1 MYDEK
6 AIDVVGD
13 QTEAVEVVGLPT
25 VTFNG
30 EEVQI
35 VSAPDRFQE
44 GFYTVFMPGG
54 VILTLYID
62 DVEDINR
69 SEDRFVKVKSIC
81 SDPGTGQK
89 FLVPFELNSYQVLG
103 YTPALMPSKEALEQE
118 AVEAGR
124 TRPAMTPEEQA
135 AFLRGVRDRS

>member
-1 MYDEK
+1 MYDNN

-13 QTEAVEVVGLPT
+13 QTEVVEVIGLPT
-25 VTFNG
+25 VSFNG
-30 EEVQI
+30 EQVQI

-62 DVEDINR
+62 NIDDIR
-69 SEDRFVKVKSIC
+69 YGEDRFVKVKSIC
-81 SDPGTGQK
+81 SDPVTGQK
-89 FLVPFELNSYQVLG
+89 FLVPFELNSFQVLG
-103 YTPALMPSKEALEQE
+103 YTPALVPSKEALEQE
-118 AVEAGR
+118 AVENGR